1 LSDDLKA
8 KIYGWLRAGKRMLV
22 RHTRWPPM
30 GAVDFGDLRRL
41 TPISQN
47 FGFDRGQPV
56 DRYYIEKFLGRHAA
70 DIQGH
75 VLEIGD
81 PRYTRQFGGER
92 VTHSD
97 VLHIN
102 LQWPEV
108 TIIADLTDAP
118 QLPADRFDCFIMTQT
133 LHVIYD
139 FRAAIRTAYRIL
151 KPGGVLLAT
160 LPGITRV
167 YFSTPSEGDYQD
179 YWRFTSLAAEQVF
192 SEIFPPSHITVQ
204 GYGNLLAAVA
214 FLYGLASA
222 ELSPEEL
229 DHLDRTYEVSVCV
242 RAVKP
247 LN

>member
-1 LSDDLKA
+1 MSGLLT
-8 KIYGWLRAGKRMLV
+8 KIYGWLRAGKRKVV
-22 RHTRWPPM
+22 RHTRWPPV

-41 TPISQN
+41 TPISQD

-70 DIQGH
+70 DIRGR
-75 VLEIGD
+75 VLEVGD

-97 VLHIN
+97 VLHVN
-102 LQWPEV
+102 LQAPDV

-118 QLPADRFDCFIMTQT
+118 QLPADRFDCFIVTQT

-160 LPGITRV
+160 LPGITPV
-167 YFSTPSEGDYQD
+167 YFSPPSEGDYKD
-179 YWRFTSLAAEQVF
+179 FWRFTSLAAEQVF
-192 SEIFPPSHITVQ
+192 AEVFPPSHLAVE

-214 FLYGLASA
+214 FLYGLAAA

-229 DHLDRTYEVSVCV
+229 DYADPKYEVSVCV

-247 LN
+247 